1 MPSTVLVGVFLV
13 LLVVLLVLV
22 LVGPAIPALV
32 VGASSILCRLWLL
45 SGLLLLLDTLLL
57 AGTLLLLLLHFLLPA
72 SSLLLLR
79 HFLLPSSLLLLL
91 RRDFL
96 LLPSPLLLLLL
107 DILLLPVLLLLLLP
121 DILLLPNISLLLL
134 LDILLIPRS
143 LLLLLLDVLLLSGL
157 QLLLLLPIVLL
168 LLSVILLLLFLL
180 LVARFR
186 GTATLLTNLPARRFA
201 RLVAIVARLD
211 RALLIQLAG
220 IVAAG
225 VIPLIGR
232 QWRSPGHGSA
242 VPTIPSAAL
251 TFPVATPVL
260 APAWGGVGTPAAKI
274 RGWPAV
280 VAHGNAQHEQRY
292 IGGWDPVPWTVV
304 PGAGIPV
311 VITVN
316 PVQTIV
322 EEVVLIHSRVVIDRI
337 TRNAD
342 HRRVRRH
349 GESEADPAVSDA
361 DAELALGQG
370 LGRDCRIQK
379 HHYGKQQVTHGLT
392 SKLMN
397 RCRRHFMT
405 LATCALL
412 PLRRRHAQPSQL
424 VATVVGF
431 LMINVVARRRRDRA
445 KTGKELTRSE
455 SNGTYLPAIP
465 PRVVIP
471 ARRLSPAEGP
481 VEEGIH

>member
-1 MPSTVLVGVFLV
+1 MPSAVLVGVFLV
-13 LLVVLLVLV
+13 LLVAPLVLV

-32 VGASSILCRLWLL
+32 VGASSILCRLRLL

-79 HFLLPSSLLLLL
+79 HFLLLLSSLLLLL

-121 DILLLPNISLLLL
+121 DILLLPSISLLLLPDILLLPNISLLLL

-143 LLLLLLDVLLLSGL
+143 LPLLLLDILLLSGL

-242 VPTIPSAAL
+242 VPTIPAAAL

-274 RGWPAV
+274 RRWPAV

-405 LATCALL
+405 VATCAFL
-412 PLRRRHAQPSQL
+412 PARRRHAQPPQL

-431 LMINVVARRRRDRA
+431 LMINVVARRRRDRP
-445 KTGKELTRSE
+445 KQERS
-455 SNGTYLPAIP
+455 
-465 PRVVIP
+465 
-471 ARRLSPAEGP
+471 
-481 VEEGIH
+481 